1 MLAAGASTR
10 MRGQSKLLAD
20 LGGRPVVE
28 AVVATARASAADP
41 VVVVLGHR
49 AREVREHVADQAV
62 IVKNT
67 AYESGLASSL
77 AAGIRALPDD
87 VDGGVV
93 LLGDMPRV
101 EPADVDALVAAF
113 DPASPCVPVVDG
125 RWANPVLWPRAFF
138 DRIVTLE
145 GDRGA
150 RSILEERRDRVIEV
164 PRDNP
169 GLLFDIDTRRDLERA
184 RARSGPA

>member
-20 LGGRPVVE
+20 IGGRPVVE
-28 AVVATARASAADP
+28 AVVATARASTADP
-41 VVVVLGHR
+41 VVVVVGHR
-49 AREVREHVADQAV
+49 AREVGEHVADRAV
-62 IVKNT
+62 IVENP
-67 AYESGLASSL
+67 AYESGLSSSL
-77 AAGIRALPDD
+77 ATGIRALPDD
-87 VDGGVV
+87 VDGAVV

-101 EPADVDALVAAF
+101 EPTDVDALIAAF
-113 DPASPCVPVVDG
+113 DPKAPCVPVVDG

-138 DRIVTLE
+138 ARIVALE

-150 RSILEERRDRVIEV
+150 RSILEEQRDRVIEV

-169 GLLFDIDTRRDLERA
+169 GLLFDIDTRQDLQ
-184 RARSGPA
+184 RARSDRA